1 MSEHTVNKLENWSE
15 IIPVILQKLG
25 DRRIFTIEGSMGSG
39 KTTFTAIFMDY
50 LESLDEV
57 SSPTYG
63 IVNEYHTQNPEFPT
77 VFHMDLF
84 RLNSLEEAI
93 ALPIEDYLYSGNLCI
108 IEWPE
113 MIESIL
119 PEDILRMQISIGAEG
134 ARKIVF
140 L

>member
-1 MSEHTVNKLENWSE
+1 MSAYTVNKPEDWSE
-15 IIPVILQKLG
+15 IIPKILQKLG
-25 DRRIFTIEGSMGSG
+25 NRRIFTIEGPMGSG
-39 KTTFTAIFMDY
+39 KTTFTAVFMDY

-63 IVNEYHTQNPEFPT
+63 IVNEYNTINPEFLT
-77 VFHMDLF
+77 VYHMDLY

-113 MIESIL
+113 LIESIL
-119 PEDILRMQISIGAEG
+119 PEDILRMQISMGAEG
-134 ARKIVF
+134 ARNVVF